1 MYTGKFVFQFFFP
14 LFPLPECGCVSAQ
27 NSLSTPNI
35 LSIYI
40 YNTYI
45 ARAKKCGHDW
55 SFSESEN
62 HFTKQ
67 EKIDEFR
74 MIEDS
79 Y

>member
-1 MYTGKFVFQFFFP
+1 LFSPRTCFLLFSLCLNVVVSVLKIASPRQIYFP
-14 LFPLPECGCVSAQ
+14 
-27 NSLSTPNI
+27 
-35 LSIYI
+35 YI